1 MLEEDST
8 PEANLTPEEK
18 QLRASKN
25 LLWIGIISIVM
36 MFGGFTSAY
45 IVSKGGS
52 FWVNIN
58 LPQQFLI
65 STFYVLAGSVALILA
80 VRATKKNNPK
90 HIKIWLAVALITG
103 IAFSISQYFGWKQLM
118 QRGCFFTDTIMDRNN
133 PDKFFVKGQYGKD
146 FTLSFNNKELVFEN
160 GKLYFQTGEELMKEH
175 YDKLKLYR
183 NTASSYIYLLSFMHL
198 LHLLGGMVYL
208 IVVLIKSFRNTLNS
222 QNYLKI
228 NLLATYW
235 HFLGLLWI
243 FLYVFLQF
251 IH

>member
-1 MLEEDST
+1 MSDDNLQASYLST
-8 PEANLTPEEK
+8 EEK
-18 QLRASKN
+18 QIKASKN
-25 LLWIGIISIVM
+25 LLWIGIISIIM
-36 MFGGFTSAY
+36 LFGGFTSAY

-58 LPQQFLI
+58 LPVQFLI
-65 STFYVLAGSVALILA
+65 STVFVIAGSLALILA
-80 VRATKKNNPK
+80 VNATKKNHRQ
-90 HIKIWLAVALITG
+90 HIKSYLLLAFVSGL
-103 IAFSISQYFGWKQLM
+103 AFSVSQYIAWKQLM
-118 QRGCFFTDTIMDRNN
+118 ARGCFFTDTIMDREN
-133 PDKFFVKGQYGKD
+133 PDKFFVKGEYGKD
-146 FTLSFNNKELVFEN
+146 FTLSFNNRELIYEN
-160 GKLYFQTGEELMKEH
+160 GKLYFDTGEELLKEH

-183 NTASSYIYLLSFMHL
+183 NTASSFIYLLTFMHL
-198 LHLLGGMVYL
+198 LHLLGGMIYL
-208 IVVLIKSFRNTLNS
+208 SVILIKSFRNTLNN